1 MLADGYPKREHFY
14 LVEYMRVRIA
24 QSGTY
29 VKFKKKH
36 TTKKRT
42 SEKENEPANDG
53 WNKHILWRTFF
64 MCEFLVC

>member
-29 VKFKKKH
+29 VKFKKKTH
-36 TTKKRT
+36 YKKTNERERERA
-42 SEKENEPANDG
+42 SEWWME
-53 WNKHILWRTFF
+53 
-64 MCEFLVC
+64 